1 MSSSPTVGD
10 LNLSMDAALSANNTS
25 SNQKDESKWC
35 IGTYLRIK
43 PYDGDETGQI
53 IYDLQG
59 KILQLS
65 SSSRFG
71 LTLIHSI
78 QMQLVMMVAI
88 DL

>member
-10 LNLSMDAALSANNTS
+10 LNMSIMDAVSASNTS
-25 SNQKDESKWC
+25 KDESKWC

-59 KILQLS
+59 KFCS
-65 SSSRFG
+65 G
-71 LTLIHSI
+71 LRALIS
-78 QMQLVMMVAI
+78 V
-88 DL
+88 